1 MVIIRK
7 HNYKKIN
14 IIIYEI
20 LIFKKNQYNFS
31 NILKNNFKTINQI
44 KMNLK
49 KIVMLLVLIA
59 SMASYAQEKVTI
71 SGIIKDG
78 HSTETLIGVNIYIP
92 ELNVG
97 AVTNVYGF
105 YSITIPSG
113 NYTIQVSYLGY
124 KTFEEHL
131 ILNKSIK
138 KDISLLE
145 ENENLDEVIITE
157 NKKKADI
164 KNAEMSINKLNIQTV
179 KQMPVVLGEVDIIKS
194 ILQLPGVTNSGEGQS
209 GFNVRGGSADQNLVL
224 LDEATVYNT
233 SHLFGFFSVF
243 NSDVIKDLKLYK
255 GGIPARFGG
264 RLSSV
269 LDIYQKE
276 GNKEQYKFS
285 GGIGLI
291 SSRLMA
297 EGPIVKDKGSFVIAG
312 RGSYGHLFLKL
323 ADNKN
328 SAYFYDLNTKL
339 NYELNDNN
347 SIFLSG
353 YFGRDL
359 FDLNGGF
366 VNTYGNSF
374 GNLRW
379 NHLFSDKLFSNLSII
394 YSDYY
399 YGLKLDYFGFNWDSG
414 IQNFNLKYDFKHY
427 LSNST
432 KLTYGLNAQYYNFNP
447 GKITPID
454 DLSGINPDQLDKKYA
469 FEPSLYLD
477 VDQKLSEK
485 ITVNYGLRYSKF
497 YRLGK
502 QDVNI
507 YENNQAVLYNDEF
520 GIYEKATPTGVKS
533 YDTNETIAS
542 FGNLEPRFAISYA
555 FNNDHS
561 IKASYNRMA
570 QYLHLVTNTSSPTPL
585 DIWSPS
591 DNFFKPQVLDQFAL
605 GYFQNFNNNAYSL
618 EVETFF
624 KKSNNTINYIDGA
637 QLVANNGLEQIIL
650 NGESRAYG
658 AEFLLRKNTGKLEGW
673 ISYTLSRSEQ
683 KTPGRTTNEP
693 GINNGDWYRRGYDKL
708 HNLSITSM
716 YKWSDKWSFG
726 SIFTLQSGQP
736 TTFPNGQYEYQ
747 GVLVPSFGLRNEN
760 TLPAFHHLD
769 ISATYTPKPKKRS
782 GWQGEWVF
790 SIYNV
795 YNRGNAASINFRQ
808 NADTAA
814 NEAVKFSIFGIIP
827 GITYNFKF

>member
-1 MVIIRK
+1 
-7 HNYKKIN
+7 
-14 IIIYEI
+14 
-20 LIFKKNQYNFS
+20 
-31 NILKNNFKTINQI
+31 
-44 KMNLK
+44 
-49 KIVMLLVLIA
+49 MLLVLIA

-71 SGIIKDG
+71 SGIVKDNY
-78 HSTETLIGVNIYIP
+78 STETLIGVNIYIP

-113 NYTIQVSYLGY
+113 NYTIQASYLGY
-124 KTFEEHL
+124 KTYKEHL
-131 ILNKSIK
+131 ILDKSTK

-276 GNKEQYKFS
+276 GNKEQYKFN

-454 DLSGINPDQLDKKYA
+454 NESGINPDQLDKKYA
-469 FEPSLYLD
+469 FEPAMYLD
-477 VDQKLSEK
+477 VEQKLSDK
-485 ITVNYGLRYSKF
+485 IAVNYGLRYSKF

-507 YENNQAVLYNDEF
+507 YENNQAVLYNEEF
-520 GIYEKATPTGVKS
+520 GVYEKATPIGVKS
-533 YDTNETIAS
+533 YDANETIAS

-555 FNNDHS
+555 FNTDHS
-561 IKASYNRMA
+561 VKASYNRMA

-591 DNFFKPQVLDQFAL
+591 DDFFKPQVLDQFAL

-618 EVETFF
+618 EVETFY

-637 QLVANNGLEQIIL
+637 QLVANNDLEQIIL

-673 ISYTLSRSEQ
+673 ISYTLSRTEQ
-683 KTPGRTTNEP
+683 KTPGRTANEP

-747 GVLVPSFGLRNEN
+747 GVLIPSFGLRNEN

-795 YNRGNAASINFRQ
+795 YNRENAASINFRQ
-808 NADTAA
+808 NVDTAA